1 MTPIVSIVG
10 KSGSGKTTLLEKVV
24 TELTNRGYKIGTIKH
39 DVHGFEID
47 YEGKDSWRHKKAGAK
62 TVVLSSPDKIA
73 VIRDVNE
80 EWEPSALCFSFID
93 DADIIIT
100 EGYKKATYPKIE
112 VIRKAKSTRPICRK
126 DKNLIA
132 IASDMKFK
140 CKDVP
145 CVGIND
151 TKGIANLIED
161 RFLQKKTSRE
171 KSDPCLIHAGTCL
184 MVNGKRITLKPFID
198 ELLAEAIVG
207 MIKPLKGCSSPRAIE
222 IRIKA

>member
-73 VIRDVNE
+73 VIKDVDE
-80 EWEPSALCFSFID
+80 EWEPSSLCFSFIKD
-93 DADIIIT
+93 VDIIIT
-100 EGYKKATYPKIE
+100 EGYKKAIYPKIE

-132 IASDMKFK
+132 IASDMRFK

-151 TKGIANLIED
+151 AKGIANLIEN
-161 RFLQKKTSRE
+161 RFLQKKAYRE
-171 KSDPCLIHAGTCL
+171 KSDL
-184 MVNGKRITLKPFID
+184 MVNGKSITLKPFID
-198 ELLAEAIVG
+198 ELLAEAIIG
-207 MIKPLKGCSSPRAIE
+207 MIKSLKGCSSPRDIE
-222 IRIKA
+222 LRIKI